1 MPGVHVALL
10 RGINV
15 GGRTKVPMADLRS
28 VMEDLGFGDVRTYI
42 QSGNVVFSST
52 KSPSAT
58 AIERAL
64 EGAFGLEIAVM
75 LRSASEMAGVV
86 AANPFRDTSKVHV
99 AFLAKA
105 PPATV
110 SLDPD
115 RHRPETFSLAGTEV
129 YFHLPDGMGR
139 AKAPDYVSRQ
149 LKIPMTVRNWKTV
162 SMLADMTA
170 GRGR

>member
-15 GGRTKVPMADLRS
+15 GGRTKVPMAELGS
-28 VMEDLGFGDVRTYI
+28 VMEDLGYGDVRTYI
-42 QSGNVVFSST
+42 QSGNVVFSSAKKPT
-52 KSPSAT
+52 AA
-58 AIERAL
+58 AIEAAL
-64 EGAFGLEIAVM
+64 ERAFGLDIRVM
-75 LRSASEMAGVV
+75 LRSAAEMARVV
-86 AANPFRDTSKVHV
+86 EASPYDDTSKVHV

-110 SLDPD
+110 SLEPD
-115 RHRPETFSLAGTEV
+115 RHRPETFSLTGSEV

-162 SMLADMTA
+162 STLADMAA